1 MIVNEFDTVIVLGT
15 YNRGQLL
22 ARSLRAYAGQGNRI
36 AIVVMDDGSTDMTK
50 VHCSASTLPI
60 YYFYLG
66 DKTGYRDSASFL
78 NRGIKFALNEL
89 KAKYVFVTHPEIIPG
104 KETITA
110 ARELA
115 TDHNTWVSCKGY
127 YLTAEQQAEMDNQV
141 ISRDWRVDLL
151 NVRHL
156 PNFYGQGAS
165 AEFSGNRDYLPESI
179 EAIPVWHSW
188 IFGGGSAEMWRY
200 FGGLT
205 EFETWGSVDVDLLNR
220 RNIAGIRTVTPCQ
233 PEAFVVHQNHDEN
246 AQRDMSKCMA
256 SLPHYSS
263 KEEALKPHLI

>member
-1 MIVNEFDTVIVLGT
+1 MIVNNFDTVIVLGT

-50 VHCSASTLPI
+50 VHCAAVALPI
-60 YYFYLG
+60 FYFHLG
-66 DKTGYRDSASFL
+66 EKTGYRDSASFL
-78 NRGIKFALNEL
+78 NQGIKFALNEL
-89 KAKYVFVTHPEIIPG
+89 NAKYVFVTHPEIIPG

-110 ARELA
+110 AKELA

-127 YLTAEQQAEMDNQV
+127 YLTADQQKLIDQQ
-141 ISRDWRVDLL
+141 DWQNNLL

-156 PNFYGQGAS
+156 PNFYGQGNS
-165 AEFSGNRDYLPESI
+165 AEYSGNRDYLPESI
-179 EAIPVWHSW
+179 ERIDVWHSW
-188 IFGGGSAEMWRY
+188 IFGGGSADMWRY

-220 RNIAGIRTVTPCQ
+220 RNIAGIKTVTPSQ
-233 PEAFVVHQNHDEN
+233 PEAYVVHQNHDEN
-246 AQRDMSKCMA
+246 AQRDIHKCMA
-256 SLPHYSS
+256 ALPHYSS
-263 KEEALKPHLI
+263 KHEALKPHLI

>member
-66 DKTGYRDSASFL
+66 DKTDYRDSASFL

-89 KAKYVFVTHPEIIPG
+89 KAKYVFVTHPEIIVG
-104 KETITA
+104 VKTIEA
-110 ARELA
+110 CIVGA
-115 TDHNTWVSCKGY
+115 TDKDVWVSAKGY
-127 YLTAEQQAEMDNQV
+127 YLTAQQQAELDSVPWQSN
-141 ISRDWRVDLL
+141 LL

-179 EAIPVWHSW
+179 ETIPVWHSW

-220 RNIAGIRTVTPCQ
+220 RNITGMRTRTPLS
-233 PEAFVVHQNHDEN
+233 EDEFVVHQNHDDN